1 MTPYGQSGPQS
12 ELTGFD
18 FTAFYA
24 LGGVMG
30 LMGDPND
37 KLMRAGNES
46 YRTGARDRLFLAGL
60 LRFPHNTVAAVL
72 QGWVTYRRRLRS
84 PRPSSPGCT

>member
-46 YRTGARDRLFLAGL
+46 YRTGARDRFFLAGL
-60 LRFPHNTVAAVL
+60 LRFPILLPLCV
-72 QGWVTYRRRLRS
+72 QGWVTCRRRWRS

>member
-46 YRTGARDRLFLAGL
+46 YRTGARDRLPFLAM
-60 LRFPHNTVAAVL
+60 
-72 QGWVTYRRRLRS
+72 RRRSDACGSFSSFSSLR
-84 PRPSSPGCT
+84 

>member
-46 YRTGARDRLFLAGL
+46 YRTGARDRLPTTFPRWAGAGL
-60 LRFPHNTVAAVL
+60 LRFPIL
-72 QGWVTYRRRLRS
+72 LPLCCRDG
-84 PRPSSPGCT
+84 

>member
-46 YRTGARDRLFLAGL
+46 YRTGARNRLSTEIF
-60 LRFPHNTVAAVL
+60 
-72 QGWVTYRRRLRS
+72 
-84 PRPSSPGCT
+84 SSLGCVPTPPPALCCRHG

>member
-46 YRTGARDRLFLAGL
+46 YRTGDRLPTKPSSSAGL
-60 LRFPHNTVAAVL
+60 LSFPIL
-72 QGWVTYRRRLRS
+72 LPLCCRDG
-84 PRPSSPGCT
+84 

>member
-46 YRTGARDRLFLAGL
+46 YRTGARNRLYSSPGLRTHTTAG
-60 LRFPHNTVAAVL
+60 AVL
-72 QGWVTYRRRLRS
+72 QVWVTCRRRLRS

>member
-46 YRTGARDRLFLAGL
+46 YRTGARDRFFLAGL
-60 LRFPHNTVAAVL
+60 LRFPIL
-72 QGWVTYRRRLRS
+72 LPLCCRDG
-84 PRPSSPGCT
+84 

>member
-46 YRTGARDRLFLAGL
+46 YRTGAHARLL
-60 LRFPHNTVAAVL
+60 PTC
-72 QGWVTYRRRLRS
+72 RS
-84 PRPSSPGCT
+84 

>member
-46 YRTGARDRLFLAGL
+46 YRTGARDRLPTTFLAA
-60 LRFPHNTVAAVL
+60 LRTYTAAGAVACRD
-72 QGWVTYRRRLRS
+72 G
-84 PRPSSPGCT
+84 

>member
-46 YRTGARDRLFLAGL
+46 YRTGAHARL
-60 LRFPHNTVAAVL
+60 LRHVGIPL
-72 QGWVTYRRRLRS
+72 
-84 PRPSSPGCT
+84 GCVPTTPPLCCRDG